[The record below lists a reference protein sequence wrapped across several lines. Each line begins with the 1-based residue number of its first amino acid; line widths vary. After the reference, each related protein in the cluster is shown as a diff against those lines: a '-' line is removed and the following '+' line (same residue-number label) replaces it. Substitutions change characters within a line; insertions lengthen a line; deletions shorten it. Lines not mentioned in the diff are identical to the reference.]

1 MFSGVAASKQKKHT
15 DNLRL
20 VALIIFFKSGRVWPQ
35 NTPRNTPRFVLFSKL
50 CLPIQLAFAEMTT
63 PDHFFRLVQPDIY
76 LPKSLHRFFPL
87 KMPMGPWKSKKVL
100 TDSIAH
106 FTFYFGPFST
116 SRGNYAFLRGK
127 KYAATWAG
135 VYVVGLSKKMIGVVV
150 SANASRIRGFFFE
163 NDHKSGGILWSN
175 TPGFEKN
182 N

>member
-1 MFSGVAASKQKKHT
+1 
-15 DNLRL
+15 
-20 VALIIFFKSGRVWPQ
+20 
-35 NTPRNTPRFVLFSKL
+35 
-50 CLPIQLAFAEMTT
+50 MTT

-127 KYAATWAG
+127 NYAATWAG
-135 VYVVGLSKKMIGVVV
+135 VYVVGLSKKNDLGWSFRQMRAGSVDFFLKMITNRGVFCGQIPP
-150 SANASRIRGFFFE
+150 ALKKIINATRRRFFMRSFYLVMVLLE
-163 NDHKSGGILWSN
+163 NIVIMVIIDFQCFHGKSERNFG
-175 TPGFEKN
+175 
-182 N
+182 

>member
-1 MFSGVAASKQKKHT
+1 
-15 DNLRL
+15 
-20 VALIIFFKSGRVWPQ
+20 
-35 NTPRNTPRFVLFSKL
+35 
-50 CLPIQLAFAEMTT
+50 
-63 PDHFFRLVQPDIY
+63 
-76 LPKSLHRFFPL
+76 
-87 KMPMGPWKSKKVL
+87 MGPWKSKKVL

-127 KYAATWAG
+127 NYAATWAG
-135 VYVVGLSKKMIGVVV
+135 AYVVGLSKKNDLGWSFRQMRAGSVD
-150 SANASRIRGFFFE
+150 FFFE